1 MHPRSLPTGPG
12 RVLPGA
18 IGHNRGVVS
27 RNYAF
32 LPPEGVLPSRLPN
45 YEATAVRFLAAPAL
59 GAAFA
64 QALLEIAPGGGSR
77 QPCADT
83 VQTFLYAVGGSA
95 ALTVDGHP
103 RVEFTPGGYAYVPP
117 GCAFSLRN
125 DADTTAKVL
134 VLRKPYEA
142 IDLPP
147 PEAIVSHRSQVPR
160 TNHLGMEGRAWQHLL
175 PVGDMRFDMEMNIL
189 IFSPGVCFPA
199 VETHIMEHG
208 LYMLEGQGIY
218 LLDTDW
224 HEIWVEDF
232 IWMGPFCPQQFYPTG
247 YGEAAYL
254 LYKNVNREIAF

>member
-1 MHPRSLPTGPG
+1 MHPRDLPLAAGQV
-12 RVLPGA
+12 RPGA
-18 IGHNRGVVS
+18 IGHNRGVVD
-27 RNYAF
+27 RNFAF

-45 YEATAVRFLAAPAL
+45 FEATAVRFLAAPAL

-64 QALLEIAPGGGSR
+64 QALYEIEPGGGSR
-77 QPCADT
+77 KPATDT
-83 VQTFLYAVGGSA
+83 VQAFLYVVGGMASLSLDGASPVQLSA
-95 ALTVDGHP
+95 
-103 RVEFTPGGYAYVPP
+103 GGYAYVPP
-117 GCAFSLRN
+117 GCAMSLRN
-125 DADTTAKVL
+125 DSADRVRVL

-142 IDLPP
+142 IDLPM
-147 PEAIVSHRSQVPR
+147 PEPIVSHRADVPR
-160 TNHLGMEGRAWQHLL
+160 TNHLGLEGRAWQHLL

-218 LLDTDW
+218 LLDTQW
-224 HEIWVEDF
+224 HEIWQDDF

>member
-1 MHPRSLPTGPG
+1 MHPSKMTAVPG

-18 IGHNRGVVS
+18 IGHNRGAVR

-45 YEATAVRFLAAPAL
+45 MEATVVRYLAAPAM
-59 GAAFA
+59 GASFA
-64 QALLEIAPGGGSR
+64 QAVHEIAPGGGTR
-77 QPCADT
+77 QPLADT
-83 VQTFLYAVGGSA
+83 VQTFLYVLAGTATLRLEGTDPI
-95 ALTVDGHP
+95 AL
-103 RVEFTPGGYAYVPP
+103 TPGGYAYLPP
-117 GCAFSLRN
+117 GCAYGMRN
-125 DADTTAKVL
+125 DGSETVRVL

-142 IDLPP
+142 IDLPVP
-147 PEAIVSHRSQVPR
+147 DPIVSHRDAVPR
-160 TNHLGMEGRAWQHLL
+160 TNHLAQEGRAWQHLL

-208 LYMLEGQGIY
+208 LYMLEGQGLY
-218 LLDTDW
+218 LLDESW
-224 HEIWVEDF
+224 HEIWQDDF

-254 LYKNVNREIAF
+254 LYKNVNREISF